1 MIRFNFNFLK
11 KLRNRFEKLLK
22 FGIKGSKLGIG
33 YTKSCELKTQF
44 DRHFDSKSER
54 FLLDSMDLL
63 RICFDM

>member
-44 DRHFDSKSER
+44 DRHFDSKSE
-54 FLLDSMDLL
+54 
-63 RICFDM
+63 

>member
-1 MIRFNFNFLK
+1 MIQFNFQKKL
-11 KLRNRFEKLLK
+11 KLRNRFKKLLK
-22 FGIKGSKLGIG
+22 FGIKGSKLGMG

-63 RICFDM
+63 RICFDL

>member
-1 MIRFNFNFLK
+1 MIQFNFQKKL

-44 DRHFDSKSER
+44 DRHFDSKSE
-54 FLLDSMDLL
+54 
-63 RICFDM
+63 